1 MIPNKHKAKV
11 MDWLLSIHQ
20 RKPNNKNSP
29 PTKSLVDISRAT
41 LNKAGDELAGAPL
54 VRVLCLRRLPS
65 LLKAA
70 IEH

>member
-1 MIPNKHKAKV
+1 MLVYINQIK
-11 MDWLLSIHQ
+11 Q
-20 RKPNNKNSP
+20 NNKNSP

-54 VRVLCLRRLPS
+54 VRALCLRRLPS

-70 IEH
+70 IEQISETDPD